1 MLADLQIKVKYH
13 VLIIVFFPGFQR
25 PIQIFTK
32 PETAQVTPQWSW
44 NNTPN
49 RSYQGSGPNTPWWE
63 AMEAQH
69 VAGILNP
76 PIVTMSP
83 LVESPLT
90 TMSPTTEVTER
101 TASPL
106 VEDGE
111 LTRNLLAATCSVD
124 TNTTSGID
132 SPADEGG
139 GGGRRE
145 SRNATPKVKFMVGSS
160 GFCTPCDSATQSPI
174 PVYSQFLQ
182 QSSYRG
188 EVRTDDDVTRAPQMT
203 PTQEDSSA
211 STMLRVQ
218 SAPGLLE
225 TAPFRQKKNVPHVGT
240 APGLLETS
248 FCTDSCDSDCCSSV
262 SQDSKSHKDCL
273 PGAIE
278 GSESPRRDTVTS
290 SQPEEEM
297 KSNNQSIG
305 QTPNMNVNEAVNHT
319 PSGSTD
325 NVSHD
330 PVSEPEVSSSS
341 DIQLHHT

>member
-1 MLADLQIKVKYH
+1 
-13 VLIIVFFPGFQR
+13 
-25 PIQIFTK
+25 
-32 PETAQVTPQWSW
+32 
-44 NNTPN
+44 
-49 RSYQGSGPNTPWWE
+49 
-63 AMEAQH
+63 MEAQH

-90 TMSPTTEVTER
+90 TMSPITEVTER

-111 LTRNLLAATCSVD
+111 LKRNLPAATGSVD
-124 TNTTSGID
+124 TTTTSGID
-132 SPADEGG
+132 SPAAPFDEGG

-182 QSSYRG
+182 QSSYPG
-188 EVRTDDDVTRAPQMT
+188 EVRTDDDVIHAPQMT
-203 PTQEDSSA
+203 PTQEDSSVPI
-211 STMLRVQ
+211 MLRVQ

-225 TAPFRQKKNVPHVGT
+225 TAPFRQKKSVPHVGT

-262 SQDSKSHKDCL
+262 SQDSKSHKDSP
-273 PGAIE
+273 PGAVE

-297 KSNNQSIG
+297 ESNNQSIG
-305 QTPNMNVNEAVNHT
+305 QTPNMNDNEAVNHT

-341 DIQLHHT
+341 DMQLHHT

>member
-1 MLADLQIKVKYH
+1 M
-13 VLIIVFFPGFQR
+13 FFPGFQR

-63 AMEAQH
+63 AIEAQH
-69 VAGILNP
+69 VAGIINP

-90 TMSPTTEVTER
+90 TMSPITEVVER

-106 VEDGE
+106 VDDGE
-111 LTRNLLAATCSVD
+111 IKRNLPAATGSVD
-124 TNTTSGID
+124 TITTSGID
-132 SPADEGG
+132 SPAAPFDEGLTGG
-139 GGGRRE
+139 GGGGE

-174 PVYSQFLQ
+174 PAYSQFLQ
-182 QSSYRG
+182 QSSDPG
-188 EVRTDDDVTRAPQMT
+188 AVRTDIDVTLAPHMT
-203 PTQEDSSA
+203 PTQEDSSVP
-211 STMLRVQ
+211 TMLRVQ

-225 TAPFRQKKNVPHVGT
+225 TAPFRRRKNVPHVGT
-240 APGLLETS
+240 APGLLETT

-262 SQDSKSHKDCL
+262 SQDSKSHKDS
-273 PGAIE
+273 PREAAE

-297 KSNNQSIG
+297 ESNNQSSG
-305 QTPNMNVNEAVNHT
+305 QTPNINDNEAVNHT

-341 DIQLHHT
+341 DMQLHHT